1 MRNLDRNIAMAMATK
16 NEFPAKRKGIK
27 FGQPLV
33 RKYGM
38 DQKPLHNSD
47 EKTSQLILVWCQGA
61 EWVN

>member
-1 MRNLDRNIAMAMATK
+1 MAMATK
-16 NEFPAKRKGIK
+16 NGFPAKREGIK

-47 EKTSQLILVWCQGA
+47 EKNVALNWFWCGA
-61 EWVN
+61 EWVLNGWSDS